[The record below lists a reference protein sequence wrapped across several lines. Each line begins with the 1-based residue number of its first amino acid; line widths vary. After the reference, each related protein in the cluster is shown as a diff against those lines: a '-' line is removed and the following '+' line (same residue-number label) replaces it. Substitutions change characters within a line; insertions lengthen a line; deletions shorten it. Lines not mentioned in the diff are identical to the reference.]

1 MRELEYPYK
10 SEYIISKKKQIEK
23 ELESRLKNSSN
34 ILNIKIAVLAGS
46 TINEFKNILNLFL
59 LSNGIK
65 ADFYLSQYNKYYEEA
80 VFGND
85 ELLEFNPDIVYVFTT
100 CRNIN
105 HDFDA
110 ATDITSIDKKLEFEY
125 NKFLSIWE
133 GIKIK
138 YNATIIQNNFECP
151 PYRLLGN
158 KDISDKHGLSNFL
171 KRLND
176 KFYEYCEK
184 DKSFYICDIN
194 YISANYGLDKWHN
207 ERNYALYKLPCD
219 LMAFVDIAFNV
230 CNIIK
235 SIYGK
240 NKKALAIDLDN
251 TIWGG
256 VISEDGISNIKV
268 GPETAEGEIY
278 LNFQKYLKKFKS
290 LGVLLNIVSKNDE
303 EVAIDGIKNTDGVLE
318 VDDFVDIK
326 ANWEP
331 KSDNIIE
338 ISKKLNIGSDAFAFI
353 DDNPMER
360 DLVQTGVKG
369 IGILNVDSPETYIKT
384 LDKCGFFETTNI
396 TKEDIEKIESY
407 KQNIKREEYKNQFIN
422 YNEYL
427 KSLNMKAVISN
438 FEKKY
443 YDRISQLS
451 NKSNQFNLTTK
462 RYSLTDIEHIS
473 EDENYLTLY
482 GKLSDK
488 FGDNGIVSLI
498 IAKIENAVSYIE
510 LFLMSCRVLK
520 RDMEY
525 KMLDEFVNRCK
536 EIKVNKIVG
545 NYIKTDTNKM
555 VQNLYSDFGF
565 IKVSEDVNKNSKW
578 ELCDINNYKPKCD
591 VIELIGEGKLYD

>member
-34 ILNIKIAVLAGS
+34 ILNIKIAILAGS

-59 LSNGIK
+59 LNNGIK

-80 VFGND
+80 VFEND

-110 ATDITSIDKKLEFEY
+110 ATDLTSIDEKLEFEC

-133 GIKIK
+133 GIKNK
-138 YNATIIQNNFECP
+138 YNATIIQNNFEYP

-256 VISEDGISNIKV
+256 VISEDGISNLKV

-290 LGVLLNIVSKNDE
+290 LGVLLNVVSKNDE

-360 DLVQTGVKG
+360 DLVRTGVKG

-384 LDKCGFFETTNI
+384 LDKSGFIETTNI

-407 KQNIKREEYKNQFIN
+407 KQNIKRDEYKNQFIN

-427 KSLNMKAVISN
+427 KSLNMKAVVSN

-473 EDENYLTLY
+473 EDENYLALY

-498 IAKIENAVSYIE
+498 IAKIENDVSHIE

-545 NYIKTDTNKM
+545 NYIKTDKNKM
-555 VQNLYSDFGF
+555 VKNLYADFGF
-565 IKVSEDVNKNSKW
+565 IKVSEDANENSKW
-578 ELCDINNYKPKCD
+578 ELCGINNYKPKCD